1 MNHEHAAVLSTDT
14 VKGNDRIRRALDA
27 LAWPLKNRYGLYV
40 LSIVLFLLVWD
51 LCALYDIL
59 GKFLPRP
66 HTVIEQIWVLMF
78 KKLASKTLFQHL
90 WASLS
95 RVLIGWAIAVAIAV
109 PLGVFMGLN
118 RYVNA
123 IVKPVFDL
131 LKPMPPISWISLS
144 ILWFGM
150 GETSKIFIIAIGSF
164 VPCILNAY
172 NGIRLIDPALYD
184 AARMLGANRRQQILE
199 VGFFASVPAI
209 FAGLQ
214 ISLSIAWTCVLA
226 AELVGARS
234 GMGFIVILGMN
245 LCKPPMIIAGMAVI
259 ALTAWGL
266 SVLMTYL
273 EKLICPWKR
282 EMPN

>member
-1 MNHEHAAVLSTDT
+1 M
-14 VKGNDRIRRALDA
+14 
-27 LAWPLKNRYGLYV
+27 KNRYCLYAF
-40 LSIVLFLLVWD
+40 SIVLFLSLWD
-51 LCALYDIL
+51 LFAAYDIL
-59 GKFLPRP
+59 GKFIPRP
-66 HTVIEQIWVLMF
+66 YEVINQIWVLMF
-78 KKLASKTLFQHL
+78 KKLASKSLFQHL

-95 RVLIGWAIAVAIAV
+95 RVLIGWLIAVGVAV

-150 GETSKIFIIAIGSF
+150 GETSKIFIIAVGSF
-164 VPCILNAY
+164 VPCVLNSY

-234 GMGFIVILGMN
+234 GMGFIIILGMN
-245 LCKPPMIIAGMAVI
+245 LFKPPMIIAGMAVI

-266 SVLMTYL
+266 SVLMSYL
-273 EKLICPWKR
+273 EKLICPWKK
-282 EMPN
+282 ELPN